1 MESHHKHQQVI
12 NVTFINN
19 TLCADIIIIEYREY
33 GL

>member
-19 TLCADIIIIEYREY
+19 TLCADIEYKEY